1 MRELPEDDPDWAER
15 YEALR
20 AHALGEGPLS
30 FVPLGLAV
38 LRHRGVLAW
47 MVAETSSLRPIR
59 PAGGQGRENRMS
71 EINLLGPRSE
81 LVGLLAG
88 TALVVA
94 TGGYR

>member
-1 MRELPEDDPDWAER
+1 MRELPEGDTDWPER

-20 AHALGEGPLS
+20 AYALGEGPLS
-30 FVPLGLAV
+30 IAPLGLTV
-38 LRHRGVLAW
+38 LCHRGVLAW
-47 MVAETSSLRPIR
+47 MVAETSSLRPTR
-59 PAGGQGRENRMS
+59 PAGGQGRENGML
-71 EINLLGPRSE
+71 EIDLVPPRSE

>member
-1 MRELPEDDPDWAER
+1 VRELPEGDTDWAER

-30 FVPLGLAV
+30 FAPLGLAV
-38 LRHRGVLAW
+38 VCHRGVPAW
-47 MVAETSSLRPIR
+47 MVAETSSVRPTR
-59 PAGGQGRENRMS
+59 PPGGQGQENGMP
-71 EINLLGPRSE
+71 ELHLVEPRSE

-94 TGGYR
+94 RGGGR